1 MRISDWSSGVCSS
14 DLSDLSDEVDVRDA
28 VAAEGRRGC
37 GNGLCERGGCGEKGG
52 GGGQKG
58 QRAKNRGLAHL
69 SLLFGSASAPAP
81 GGGVWGGADAFAG
94 ETGAMSAR
102 SEEPTAEPPSLM
114 RISYDVCFLIKNT

>member
-58 QRAKNRGLAHL
+58 QRAKKDRK
-69 SLLFGSASAPAP
+69 SV
-81 GGGVWGGADAFAG
+81 VWGKSVSVRVDLGGSRIIKKKKSYKIESDRKYSN
-94 ETGAMSAR
+94 TK
-102 SEEPTAEPPSLM
+102 TAYSFK
-114 RISYDVCFLIKNT
+114 RAQRN

>member
-37 GNGLCERGGCGEKGG
+37 GNGLCERGGCGEQGG

-58 QRAKNRGLAHL
+58 QRAKNGGLAHL
-69 SLLFGSASAPAP
+69 SLLFGSESAPAP
-81 GGGVWGGADAFAG
+81 GG
-94 ETGAMSAR
+94 R
-102 SEEPTAEPPSLM
+102 SDERRVGKERVSPCRSRGSPYATKKHTL
-114 RISYDVCFLIKNT
+114 